1 MIEKITDW
9 AKTYSRINWENKPST
24 NTALG
29 ATNLNKMDL
38 ALNEID
44 NRVVTLGQQKLDKDV
59 ANNMVSSWS
68 MNENTGVITVTLLDG
83 TTTSYDL
90 NIEKIPASLE
100 LTSDGILKMTTDD
113 GEVYTADLSSLIRE
127 YTFQDSSTIAFTASA
142 GTNSYKEI
150 TASIKAGSITDNE
163 LSSTLI
169 DNLQQQ
175 VASATQSASDADNY
189 AKLSKR
195 YAVGG
200 VVEGDDTDN
209 AKYYYEKTKE
219 ESSKVDI
226 DIATETRAGIVKASG
241 DITVDEG
248 GAMGLANSIKA
259 EIETTSS
266 AISTHIADN
275 NNPHETTAAQVGAAK
290 QSEHNIRTHTRLE
303 QIGLSD
309 SDLSATDFKAN
320 MDTICNALESLYN
333 LGLGGFIEFALY
345 VNTSTNFSKSLCLK
359 LDTDLSKTY
368 AAGNNIFYFFVRGH
382 YGARSRKEIT
392 VLVDSGTVFE
402 SYKCMYDKQGENP
415 SVISAFIYD
424 YLPAGFL
431 PLLDGIGPHNATYR
445 GKALGSVVTAEQ
457 WAAIANGT
465 FTDLYIGDYWTIGG
479 INYRIAAFDYYLR
492 SGDTDTTTHHVTLVP
507 DTNMYTHV
515 MNDTNTTE
523 GAYVGSKMYTEGL
536 AQAKTT
542 INNAFGAA
550 HILKHRRHLQNAVTN
565 GYSIGGAWYDSTVE
579 LMTEQ
584 NVYGGVIFGNCEN
597 GTAWPNLYTND
608 KSQYPLFAM
617 RPDMISARNTFW
629 LRDVASASVFC
640 NVAYNGNAN
649 ANHASLSRGVRPAFS
664 IKS

>member
-68 MNENTGVITVTLLDG
+68 MNESTGVITVTLLDG

-90 NIEKIPASLE
+90 NIEKIPANLE

-127 YTFQDSSTIAFTASA
+127 YTFQDSSTIAFTASV

-175 VASATQSASDADNY
+175 VASATQSASDADDY

-266 AISTHIADN
+266 ALSAHTAYKD
-275 NNPHETTAAQVGAAK
+275 NPHEVTAAQVGAA
-290 QSEHNIRTHTRLE
+290 TPDDLA
-303 QIGLSD
+303 GYLPLSGGE
-309 SDLSATDFKAN
+309 LSGSI
-320 MDTICNALESLYN
+320 TIKKESNSFFDLYN
-333 LGLGGFIEFALY
+333 L
-345 VNTSTNFSKSLCLK
+345 SKSRRARLQINN
-359 LDTDLSKTY
+359 TD
-368 AAGNNIFYFFVRGH
+368 V
-382 YGARSRKEIT
+382 
-392 VLVDSGTVFE
+392 VL
-402 SYKCMYDKQGENP
+402 
-415 SVISAFIYD
+415 
-424 YLPAGFL
+424 AGFL
-431 PLLDGIGPHNATYR
+431 NFLDDSNYVRIDLKPETQSKDTLLTLGVVKSGKSTTYKILGEHYLCPDGIGPHNATYR
-445 GKALGSVVTAEQ
+445 GKALGSAVTAEQ

-565 GYSIGGAWYDSTVE
+565 GYSTGGAWYDSTVE

-584 NVYGGVIFGNCEN
+584 NVYGGVISGNCEN

-617 RPDMISARNTFW
+617 RPDMISAHNTFW
-629 LRDVASASVFC
+629 LRDVASASAFC
-640 NVAYNGNAN
+640 TVGYNGLAT
-649 ANHASLSRGVRPAFS
+649 ASSAGLSRGVRPAFS

>member
-1 MIEKITDW
+1 MSLQTVIEKITDW

-68 MNENTGVITVTLLDG
+68 LNESTGVITVTLLDG

-90 NIEKIPASLE
+90 NIEKIPANLE

-127 YTFQDSSTIAFTASA
+127 YTFQDSSTIAFTTSA

-175 VASATQSASDADNY
+175 VASATQSASDADDY

-241 DITVDEG
+241 DITVAED
-248 GAMGLANSIKA
+248 GAMGLANPIKT

-266 AISTHIADN
+266 AISTHIADTE
-275 NNPHETTAAQVGAAK
+275 NPHEVTAAQVGAATPEDLAGYLPLSGGTLTGNLFLDK
-290 QSEHNIRTHTRLE
+290 KLQIRNESKTFEAFVEVSASNNLNIFNRAFEDSSNNTLIQLRPYTESLKNILRLE
-303 QIGLSD
+303 VRLNGSAIGYR
-309 SDLSATDFKAN
+309 
-320 MDTICNALESLYN
+320 I
-333 LGLGGFIEFALY
+333 LGEHY
-345 VNTSTNFSKSLCLK
+345 LC
-359 LDTDLSKTY
+359 
-368 AAGNNIFYFFVRGH
+368 
-382 YGARSRKEIT
+382 
-392 VLVDSGTVFE
+392 
-402 SYKCMYDKQGENP
+402 P
-415 SVISAFIYD
+415 
-424 YLPAGFL
+424 
-431 PLLDGIGPHNATYR
+431 DGIGPHNATYR
-445 GKALGSVVTAEQ
+445 GKPLGSAVTAEQ

-492 SGDTDTTTHHVTLVP
+492 SGDTDMTTHHVTLVP

-523 GAYVGSKMYTEGL
+523 GAYIGSKMYTEGL
-536 AQAKTT
+536 TQAKTT

-550 HILKHRRHLQNAVTN
+550 HILKHRRLLQNAVTN
-565 GYSIGGAWYDSTVE
+565 GYSTGGAWYDSTVE

-584 NVYGGVIFGNCEN
+584 NVYGCRTFGNVIN
-597 GTAWPNLYTND
+597 GTEWPNLYTND
-608 KSQYPLFAM
+608 KSQYPLFAI

-629 LRDVASASVFC
+629 LRDVASASFFC
-640 NVAYNGNAN
+640 GVSLGGNAN
-649 ANHASLSRGVRPAFS
+649 AHNASRSFGVRPAFS

>member
-68 MNENTGVITVTLLDG
+68 MDESTGVITVTLLDG

-90 NIEKIPASLE
+90 NIEKIPANLE

-226 DIATETRAGIVKASG
+226 DIATETRAGIVKASE
-241 DITVDEG
+241 DITVDES
-248 GAMGLANSIKA
+248 GAMGLSDAIKT
-259 EIETTSS
+259 EMEDTSS
-266 AISTHIADN
+266 VLSAHAADKE
-275 NNPHETTAAQVGAAK
+275 NPHETAGDQLTGTVPVLLGGTGATTAAEA
-290 QSEHNIRTHTRLE
+290 
-303 QIGLSD
+303 LS
-309 SDLSATDFKAN
+309 
-320 MDTICNALESLYN
+320 N
-333 LGLGGFIEFALY
+333 LGALRKYGF
-345 VNTSTNFSKSLCLK
+345 VSPTNFLEWILSSTEGGSFTVNSAESSGLPGTNGYFQGIFGVTDNDRFILC
-359 LDTDLSKTY
+359 S
-368 AAGNNIFYFFVRGH
+368 
-382 YGARSRKEIT
+382 
-392 VLVDSGTVFE
+392 
-402 SYKCMYDKQGENP
+402 
-415 SVISAFIYD
+415 SAFGVFFRISEYGSFD
-424 YLPAGFL
+424 GTAWIELADASKFL
-431 PLLDGIGPHNATYR
+431 PLTDGSGFHNSVYR
-445 GKALGSVVTAEQ
+445 GKALGSAVTAEQ
-457 WAAIANGT
+457 WAAIANGS

-515 MNDTNTTE
+515 MNDTNTIE

-565 GYSIGGAWYDSTVE
+565 GYSTGGAWYDSTVE

-629 LRDVASASVFC
+629 LRDVASASAFC
-640 NVAYNGNAN
+640 DVNSDGRADARY
-649 ANHASLSRGVRPAFS
+649 ASYSRGVRPAFS

>member
-1 MIEKITDW
+1 MSLQTVIEKITDW

-29 ATNLNKMDL
+29 AANLNKMDL

-68 MNENTGVITVTLLDG
+68 MNESTGVITVTLLDG

-100 LTSDGILKMTTDD
+100 LTSNGILKMITDD

-127 YTFQDSSTIAFTASA
+127 YTFQDSSTIAFTDSA

-175 VASATQSASDADNY
+175 VASATQSASDADDY

-241 DITVDEG
+241 DIMVAED
-248 GAMGLANSIKA
+248 GAMGLANPIKT

-266 AISTHIADN
+266 AISTHIADTE
-275 NNPHETTAAQVGAAK
+275 NPHEVTAAQVGAATPADLEGYLPL
-290 QSEHNIRTHTRLE
+290 SGGELSGNLNIKR
-303 QIGLSD
+303 
-309 SDLSATDFKAN
+309 
-320 MDTICNALESLYN
+320 
-333 LGLGGFIEFALY
+333 LGGTGSFY
-345 VNTSTNFSKSLCLK
+345 VDNSASAIGSRNENEP
-359 LDTDLSKTY
+359 DTRYIIIFNKDNAVSEK
-368 AAGNNIFYFFVRGH
+368 AIAFREWSGN
-382 YGARSRKEIT
+382 
-392 VLVDSGTVFE
+392 
-402 SYKCMYDKQGENP
+402 SYKTFYIFGQHFMCN
-415 SVISAFIYD
+415 
-424 YLPAGFL
+424 
-431 PLLDGIGPHNATYR
+431 DGAGPHNATYR
-445 GKALGSVVTAEQ
+445 GKALGSAVTAEQ

-492 SGDTDTTTHHVTLVP
+492 SGDTDMTTHHVTLVP

-515 MNDTNTTE
+515 MNDTNTTD

-536 AQAKTT
+536 TQARTT

-565 GYSIGGAWYDSTVE
+565 GYSTGGAWYDSTVE

-584 NVYGGVIFGNCEN
+584 NVYGGVTFGNCEN

-629 LRDVASASVFC
+629 LRDVASASDFC
-640 NVAYNGNAN
+640 TVGNNGCAIAAN
-649 ANHASLSRGVRPAFS
+649 ASGSFGVRPAFS